1 MFCNKLTL
9 KVKTMQI
16 FESVI
21 DIFAPHSC
29 VECGLEGALVCDGCQ
44 MGVYMAESQSHCVTC
59 DTPTAPSTF
68 LCEACASSSDVHH
81 IWAIGPHVGSL
92 ERLIEMVKFQRA
104 RAAALQLATGLNY
117 TLPPLA
123 SATTIMAIPTAT
135 SRIRQRG
142 YDQVQEIAKHLSRLR
157 NVQRANGLERQHGL
171 RQVGADREQRR
182 RQAQTAFSPAPV
194 LATLAR
200 DTPILLVDDVLTTG
214 ATIFAAAAVL
224 QSQGFT
230 NVAAAVGAFHSIAR

>member
-1 MFCNKLTL
+1 
-9 KVKTMQI
+9 MQI

-44 MGVYMAESQSHCVTC
+44 TGVFMAESQSHCVTC

-81 IWAIGPHVGSL
+81 IWAIGPHAGSL
-92 ERLIEMVKFQRA
+92 ERIIEMLKFQRA

-117 TLPPLA
+117 TLPPLT
-123 SATTIMAIPTAT
+123 SATTIMAIPTAS

-142 YDQVQEIAKHLSRLR
+142 YDQVQEVAGHLSRLR
-157 NVQRANGLERQHGL
+157 GLRITHGL
-171 RQVGADREQRR
+171 DRRHGQRQVGASREQRLQ
-182 RQAQTAFSPAPV
+182 QAQSAFLPSSA
-194 LATLAR
+194 LTTLPH
-200 DTPILLVDDVLTTG
+200 DTPILLLDDVLTTG

-224 QSQGFT
+224 RAQGFT
-230 NVAAAVGAFHSIAR
+230 AISAAVGAFHSMDQ